1 MINTRT
7 QCTLNCSMCSR
18 PVELTLESD
27 VTVQDAREI
36 ARKLLVCA
44 KCAPS
49 RKVES
54 PMTTEMPRT
63 VRMPYRDD

>member
-1 MINTRT
+1 MHVI
-7 QCTLNCSMCSR
+7 TLNCSRCSQ
-18 PVELTLESD
+18 PIELTLESH

-44 KCAPS
+44 NCAPS
-49 RKVES
+49 RNVES
-54 PMTTEMPRT
+54 PMTTEMPRA